1 MKTEVIKTQLE
12 LAEKDL
18 KRAKGELYQPMEDV
32 VNYCVCVSA
41 RSALYRY
48 LKTLY
53 LYLTKDDQIEIQED
67 LPLEELI
74 QLCSNKLESVKE
86 LNFDNINC
94 KHLDVR
100 ESEEIY
106 YCNDVGIVSH
116 CTELAEKVR
125 ELLFEQL
132 PPELKE
138 DLPVF

>member
-1 MKTEVIKTQLE
+1 MKTEAIKTQLE

-18 KRAKGELYQPMEDV
+18 KRAKGELYQPIEDV

-48 LKTLY
+48 LNTLF
-53 LYLTKDDQIEIQED
+53 LYLTKNEQIENQED
-67 LPLEELI
+67 LTLEELI
-74 QLCSNKLESVKE
+74 QLCSNKLESIKK

-100 ESEEIY
+100 NTEEIY
-106 YCNDVGIVSH
+106 YCNDVDIVSS
-116 CTELAEKVR
+116 CTNLAEKVR

-132 PPELKE
+132 PPEFKE

>member
-1 MKTEVIKTQLE
+1 MKTEAIKTQLE

-18 KRAKGELYQPMEDV
+18 KRAKGELYQPIEDV

-48 LKTLY
+48 LNTLF
-53 LYLTKDDQIEIQED
+53 LYLTKNEQIENQED
-67 LPLEELI
+67 LTLEELI
-74 QLCSNKLESVKE
+74 QLCSNKLESIKK

-100 ESEEIY
+100 NTEEIY
-106 YCNDVGIVSH
+106 YCNDVDIVSH
-116 CTELAEKVR
+116 CTGLAEKVR

-132 PPELKE
+132 PPEFKE